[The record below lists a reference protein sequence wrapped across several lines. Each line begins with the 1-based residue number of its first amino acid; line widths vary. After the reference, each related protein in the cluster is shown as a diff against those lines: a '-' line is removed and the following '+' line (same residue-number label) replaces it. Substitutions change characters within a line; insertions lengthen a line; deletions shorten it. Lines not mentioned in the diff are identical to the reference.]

1 MQSHNHSQPPQQPQ
15 QQDELHR
22 LRQELRSLHETNTEL
37 LTDLQV
43 QQAESEFLQKQHQEE
58 SNAKIKELQSQLRIA
73 QKESR
78 QAQTLLK
85 KQQQQQQQHYHKR
98 QRVEEASAFP
108 APSSALL
115 QRAPQPQGVQI
126 QAPGP
131 APVTKTKTASP
142 PNPNQTQEEETTK
155 RSISLSPH
163 NHPSSLPQA
172 SSLPSSFS
180 TEGQRLARALLVQC
194 PPLYSTTKEEEDAVT
209 MQTLQS
215 ICSCT
220 CTSTSNSKFKSECS
234 VVLYVMQ
241 QLLAL
246 EASSSSSQTS
256 NYAWNLVQTALLLSP
271 ISQRQVA
278 DRILNDNHKQK
289 SSRTSRIRLRSTQA
303 IQTLSAPQ
311 LHSAFWKAGS
321 SKQSLEEIPEQDA
334 TRICQALFQL
344 LWKSIPKSS
353 TFAIRILTLLIQAAP
368 SPVWYSKCH
377 DTVLQA
383 ILSLP
388 KSKTLVSG
396 QLVHLHSTILASA
409 NSSQRHEFLQN
420 HAAAMTKV
428 LMATLEQLL
437 KKVQKSTNHIG
448 WYCDVV
454 QWLHRTLLIDAEGLK
469 VVRHQFWKPPLVDFC
484 VRHFHTLTVLS
495 KSKDS
500 NDDMNPPMILAP
512 CIGQWIRVLFTILER
527 VQDHQQTNPPMD
539 SGLSPL
545 SFRSLLLHKMELYT
559 SACAILLTDPRSD
572 FLTEALQSMLQTQLK
587 ELSLD
592 EEEYEEYVMKQLQQ
606 EAAKQRK

>member
-1 MQSHNHSQPPQQPQ
+1 MQNHNHQQQQHHQPQ
-15 QQDELHR
+15 TADQQELHR

-43 QQAESEFLQKQHQEE
+43 QQAESDFLQKQQQEE
-58 SNAKIKELQSQLRIA
+58 SNAKIKQLENQLRIA

-85 KQQQQQQQHYHKR
+85 KQQQQQQLHKR
-98 QRVEEASAFP
+98 QRVEEASA
-108 APSSALL
+108 LL
-115 QRAPQPQGVQI
+115 QRVPQAQGVQP
-126 QAPGP
+126 QAPGQAP
-131 APVTKTKTASP
+131 AVTTTYPQNS
-142 PNPNQTQEEETTK
+142 NQAQEEQEATTK

-163 NHPSSLPQA
+163 NHPSSLQA
-172 SSLPSSFS
+172 QQPFSFSS

-194 PPLYSTTKEEEDAVT
+194 PPLHSTTKEQEDAVT

-215 ICSCT
+215 ICTASDDK
-220 CTSTSNSKFKSECS
+220 NSFYYKSEFS

-246 EASSSSSQTS
+246 VQTQTNS
-256 NYAWNLVQTALLLSP
+256 KNTHAWNLVQTALMLSP
-271 ISQRQVA
+271 TSQRKVGNI
-278 DRILNDNHKQK
+278 ILNDKQK
-289 SSRTSRIRLRSTQA
+289 SSRTSRIRIRSSQA

-311 LHSAFWKAGS
+311 LQSAFWKAGS
-321 SKQSLEEIPEQDA
+321 SKEQCEIPHGDA
-334 TRICQALFQL
+334 TRICKGFFQL
-344 LWKSIPKSS
+344 LLKSIPKSS
-353 TFAIRILTLLIQAAP
+353 TPAVNILTLLIQASP

-377 DTVLQA
+377 DTVLQV
-383 ILSLP
+383 ILTLP
-388 KSKTLVSG
+388 KSKTLISG
-396 QLVHLHSTILASA
+396 PLVHLHSTILSSAS
-409 NSSQRHEFLQN
+409 STQRHEFLQN

-428 LMATLEQLL
+428 LMSTLEQLL
-437 KKVQKSTNHIG
+437 KKVQKSNDETTNYIG

-454 QWLHRTLLIDAEGLK
+454 QWWHRTLLVDAEGLK

-495 KSKDS
+495 KSKDTA
-500 NDDMNPPMILAP
+500 NDLMDPPIILAP
-512 CIGQWIRVLFTILER
+512 CIAQWIRVMYAILER

-559 SACAILLTDPRSD
+559 SACAMVLTDPRSE
-572 FLTEALQSMLQTQLK
+572 FLSLELQSMLQTQLK

-592 EEEYEEYVMKQLQQ
+592 EEEYEEYVMKHQLQQ
-606 EAAKQRK
+606 DQAKQRK